1 MRFGLVAM
9 VLVVAAGTVG
19 CRKGDAEKRSA
30 EGGSVVLV
38 GPDGAPL
45 VGPALVVPLVPGAS
59 SDAPE
64 IGCRVAIRQ
73 PNWGPGGKL
82 GGLQFK
88 LRTVHARGS
97 REQVLELA
105 RRRICDEDGIPAEQC
120 TPDLFLPEYEWC
132 DGDPRSTSRP
142 SPEIQ
147 QLADKIRA
155 GSQPPPPD
163 AGPAV
168 PAPDAAPPPADAP
181 EARAIVF

>member
-1 MRFGLVAM
+1 MRFGFVAM
-9 VLVVAAGTVG
+9 VLVVAAGAVG
-19 CRKGDAEKRSA
+19 CKKDDAGKKSA
-30 EGGSVVLV
+30 DAGSVVLV

-59 SDAPE
+59 PDAPE

-73 PNWGPGGKL
+73 PNWGPGGNL

-88 LRTVHARGS
+88 LRTVHARGT

-105 RRRICDEDGIPAEQC
+105 RRRICEEDGIPAEKC
-120 TPDLFLPEYEWC
+120 TADIFLKDYEWC
-132 DGDPRSTSRP
+132 DGDPRPVSRP

-155 GSQPPPPD
+155 GAQPPPPD
-163 AGPAV
+163 AGPAL
-168 PAPDAAPPPADAP
+168 PAADAAPPPADAP

>member
-9 VLVVAAGTVG
+9 VLVVAAGTIG
-19 CRKGDAEKRSA
+19 CRKGDAGKRSA
-30 EGGSVVLV
+30 EGGTVVLV

-45 VGPALVVPLVPGAS
+45 VGSALVAPLVSGA
-59 SDAPE
+59 DPAAPE
-64 IGCRVAIRQ
+64 IGCRVAIKQ

-105 RRRICDEDGIPAEQC
+105 RRRICEEDGIPAEQC
-120 TPDLFLPEYEWC
+120 SADLFLKDYEWC
-132 DGDPRSTSRP
+132 DGDPRAVSRP

-147 QLADKIRA
+147 QLADQIRSGA
-155 GSQPPPPD
+155 QAPPPD

-168 PAPDAAPPPADAP
+168 PAADAAPPPPDAP
-181 EARAIVF
+181 EARAVVF